1 MGEFVS
7 YPKFVSPATKTLH
20 PDSIG
25 AILKLLGGVSIGNSD
40 TPLTGQLKVGVAAGS
55 GYITFYPGSYV
66 PGHLD
71 GSELLFD
78 ISGAEALKLLADGT
92 LRIRNNKMFTAR
104 NAADNADLALVGRNA
119 SNDLVL
125 GSGLTGVLKAS
136 SSVVSASGIVN
147 ADVDAAAAIAKSKLN
162 LTGAILTADLNST
175 LYNTGTYSPTLAG
188 STTPGTNTYTA
199 ATVGKYWQFASMMVV
214 IFHLQMASKDA
225 GMAGNLYVTMPATMA
240 SSLPVSG
247 AFPTLFDNVDFA
259 PGYTQFSYYM
269 SAGTNWLM
277 LAQQGDNVAASNVD
291 VAAVTT
297 SSVLRGVAI
306 FPV

>member
-1 MGEFVS
+1 M
-7 YPKFVSPATKTLH
+7 TKYLGGRRRLH
-20 PDSIG
+20 PDAQGVDLTLTDDMTANDLIALVS
-25 AILKLLGGVSIGNSD
+25 AIA
-40 TPLTGQLKVGVAAGS
+40 PYFAAGTNPAS
-55 GYITFYPGSYV
+55 
-66 PGHLD
+66 D
-71 GSELLFD
+71 GP
-78 ISGAEALKLLADGT
+78 I
-92 LRIRNNKMFTAR
+92 RIPNNVMQKAR
-104 NAADNADLALVGRNA
+104 NAANNANLDLIGYDS
-119 SNDLVL
+119 SNNPKLF
-125 GSGLTGVLKAS
+125 SGLTGVLKAV

-188 STTPGTNTYTA
+188 TTTPGTNTYTA

-240 SSLPVSG
+240 ASLPVAG
-247 AFPTLFDNVDFA
+247 AFPTLFDSVDFA
-259 PGYTQFSYYM
+259 AGYTQLSYYM
-269 SAGTNWLM
+269 SAGTNQLN

-297 SSVLRGVAI
+297 SSVLRGIAI

>member
-25 AILKLLGGVSIGNSD
+25 AILKLLGGLSIGNSD

-119 SNDLVL
+119 SDGLVL
-125 GSGLTGVLKAS
+125 GSGLTGVLKAV
-136 SSVVSASGIVN
+136 SSVISAAGIVN
-147 ADVDAAAAIAKSKLN
+147 ADVDSSAGIAASKIAAGGGTFGGSG
-162 LTGAILTADLNST
+162 LTTFPGSIKPSGPYTLMGDSTAFSTATSLFSFTAASGGGILFVA
-175 LYNTGTYSPTLAG
+175 LAG
-188 STTPGTNTYTA
+188 NTQGA
-199 ATVGKYWQFASMMVV
+199 AFA
-214 IFHLQMASKDA
+214 
-225 GMAGNLYVTMPATMA
+225 
-240 SSLPVSG
+240 
-247 AFPTLFDNVDFA
+247 FD
-259 PGYTQFSYYM
+259 G
-269 SAGTNWLM
+269 
-277 LAQQGDNVAASNVD
+277 AASYKLSGHANW
-291 VAAVTT
+291 VAGVPG
-297 SSVLRGVAI
+297 SGQRGVKLFTNFIQLEDGDGISRTGNWIAL
-306 FPV
+306 VG